1 MPWHTCLLAL
11 IAGIFASRAPL
22 EGGLALAAVA
32 VADALLRGRVGR
44 LPLPTLFLCAALG
57 LGYALVR
64 TPAQL
69 PAPEWMEAKQ
79 PVLVRGVVDR
89 AEPREGRRLRII
101 LREMTVLTDR
111 GETAFPGRLVWN
123 WRNPSYRPVPGQRV
137 ETVLR
142 VVPTRGFGNPGGWD
156 YEWYWLRQGVHWRGW
171 VSGKSAPVWSGRPDG
186 TAGTVKAALR
196 GLVAERLPDSP
207 GGGVVLALVTGDRSR
222 IDEPTARSV
231 RAAGLAHTLALSGLH
246 VGFVAALGLGL
257 AWLAGRVRPSLL
269 LHIPRPKLA
278 VLLAAPLVLGYAW
291 LGQPSSSLIRA
302 ATMYAFWGAL
312 LLQGRGR
319 VLMDG
324 LFFAL
329 AAIVAV
335 TPLAVFDLGLQMSA
349 LAVAGIGLMYPRFGP
364 RLKNLIAGGAG
375 SRSQGT
381 WRAKARTLG
390 GFALGI
396 LAVSLCATISL
407 LPAVSWYFGTLSPN
421 ILLNVIWI
429 PVLGFAVMPLGIL
442 GMLLA
447 AAPPLASLGGLLLGG
462 AAQITDLLLFLLDA
476 TAGAGLTPVYAVL
489 RPLWPETVGF
499 GLLMVVA
506 LRVAAASRVV
516 PALTWLAGLG
526 FLLLVGP
533 HAAIMAEDARPVVRL
548 ELIDVGLGQAALV
561 TTPGGHRWL
570 TDGGGGSSSFDMGE
584 AVVAP
589 YLTLGRPPRL
599 DGVIMSHPDND
610 HSRGLSFILSRF
622 EVGVFHTNGMLPG
635 GESGRE
641 MRAALAVGGLTPL
654 ALEAGQ
660 EVDLGGGTRFEVLHP
675 ARGFRPRGS
684 NERSLVLRLVA
695 EGQGLAILPG
705 DMERAGTAAV
715 LNSGFDLSAQVLV
728 LPHHGSRSSLSPA
741 FYQAVDARVALC
753 SDGFM
758 NRFDFPHPEVVEA
771 LGVPVYATSSH
782 GLVRAMWASDG
793 SLFVHSHY
801 P

>member
-1 MPWHTCLLAL
+1 M
-11 IAGIFASRAPL
+11 AGIFASRAPL
-22 EGGLALAAVA
+22 EAGLALAAMA
-32 VADALLRGRVGR
+32 VADALLRGRTDRV
-44 LPLPTLFLCAALG
+44 PLPTLFLCAALG
-57 LGYALVR
+57 LGYALLS

-69 PAPEWMEAKQ
+69 SAPGWMEAMR

-89 AEPREGRRLRII
+89 VEPREDHRLRII
-101 LREMTVLTDR
+101 LRDMTVLTDK
-111 GETAFPGRLVWN
+111 GEAALPGRLVWN
-123 WRNPSYRPVPGQRV
+123 WRNPSYRPLPGQQV
-137 ETVLR
+137 ATMLR
-142 VVPTRGFGNPGGWD
+142 VVPVRGFGNPGGWD
-156 YEWYWLRQGVHWRGW
+156 FEWYWLRQGVHWRGW
-171 VSGKSAPVWSGRPDG
+171 VSGKSAPAWGRRPQG
-186 TAGTVKAALR
+186 TAGAVKAALR
-196 GLVAERLPDSP
+196 AAVADRLPDSP

-222 IDEPTARSV
+222 IDEPTARAV

-278 VLLAAPLVLGYAW
+278 VLFAAPLVLGYAW

-329 AAIVAV
+329 AAIVVV

-364 RLKNLIAGGAG
+364 RLKGLIRGGAG
-375 SRSQGT
+375 GGGQGT
-381 WRAKARTLG
+381 WRSKARSLA
-390 GFALGI
+390 GFTLGI
-396 LAVSLCATISL
+396 LAVSLCATVSL

-421 ILLNVIWI
+421 ILLNAVWI

-447 AAPPLASLGGLLLGG
+447 AVPPLGSLGGLLLGG
-462 AAQITDLLLFLLDA
+462 AAGITDLLLSLIDA
-476 TAGAGLTPVYAVL
+476 MAGAGLTPVYAVL

-499 GLLMVVA
+499 GLLLVT
-506 LRVAAASRVV
+506 
-516 PALTWLAGLG
+516 ALTAWAARCVSPGLTGLAGLG
-526 FLLLVGP
+526 FLLLAGP
-533 HAAIMAEDARPVVRL
+533 HVAVMAEDSRPVVRL
-548 ELIDVGLGQAALV
+548 DLIDVGLGQAALV
-561 TTPGGHRWL
+561 TTPGGRRWL
-570 TDGGGGSSSFDMGE
+570 TDGGGGSRSFDLGE

-622 EVGVFHTNGMLPG
+622 EVGVFLANGMLPG

-641 MRAALAVGGLTPL
+641 MRAALASGGLTPEP
-654 ALEAGQ
+654 LEAGQ
-660 EVDLGGGTRFEVLHP
+660 ELDLGGGKRFEVLHP

-715 LNSGFDLSAQVLV
+715 LDSGFDLSAQVLV

-741 FYQAVDARVALC
+741 FYRAVDARVALC

-758 NRFDFPHPEVVEA
+758 NRFGFPHPEVVEA
-771 LGVPVYATSSH
+771 LGIPVYATSRH
-782 GLVRAMWASDG
+782 GLVRALWASDG
-793 SLFVHSHY
+793 SLTVRSHL